1 MKKISAIIILAALL
15 LALPSCAFDSQS
27 DDYFGF
33 SKQNFAVVEEQ
44 DTHGGWLGDGSY
56 YLILDCSNNVDT
68 ALKNVEG
75 WNSLPLSENL
85 NLIMY
90 GGEKDG
96 VSYDGYNLSE
106 EAHLPEIKN
115 GYYFFED
122 RHSEANDASDDS
134 GLFSRFSFNFSL
146 AVYDSD
152 TNRFYYFEF
161 DT

>member
-1 MKKISAIIILAALL
+1 MKKIFVIITLSAFLIALSACSINL
-15 LALPSCAFDSQS
+15 QPDN
-27 DDYFGF
+27 YFGF
-33 SKQNFAVVEEQ
+33 SKQSFTVIEEK
-44 DTHGGWLGDGSY
+44 DTHGGFFGDGSY

-68 ALKNVEG
+68 ALNIVAN
-75 WNSLPLSENL
+75 WNQLPLSENL

-96 VSYDGYNLSE
+96 MTYGYNLSE
-106 EAHLPEIKN
+106 EAHMPEIEN
-115 GYYFFED
+115 GYYYFED
-122 RHSEANDASDDS
+122 RHSEAKDASDDS
-134 GLFSRFSFNFSL
+134 GLFSRASFNFSI